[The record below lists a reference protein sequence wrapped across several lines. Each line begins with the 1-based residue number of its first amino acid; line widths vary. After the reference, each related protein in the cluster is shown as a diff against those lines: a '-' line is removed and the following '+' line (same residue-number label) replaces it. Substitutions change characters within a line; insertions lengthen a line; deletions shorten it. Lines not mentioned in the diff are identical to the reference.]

1 MKNSLYIDFDSDRDD
16 KVKITKPKDMVD
28 SLVSSNEENKLL
40 LNDLTTC
47 MHALGML
54 IDIANNQNILNKKQS
69 AEFCIEYLKENFI
82 NGN

>member
-16 KVKITKPKDMVD
+16 KVKITK
-28 SLVSSNEENKLL
+28 
-40 LNDLTTC
+40 
-47 MHALGML
+47 
-54 IDIANNQNILNKKQS
+54 QS